1 MINDLFQKFKDIT
14 LDPVEAFKNLRD
26 ESLGTSFVYFLVII
40 AVYCI
45 LSGIV
50 SMFFIGFF
58 SSLMPGMS
66 AGMVAGSSLVFGI
79 ISIVTSF
86 IFSIIA
92 LIIGALVLHIFV
104 YLLGGRKGLEQ
115 TIKAS
120 IYSCTPLA
128 LLGWIPLISII
139 AVIWSIVLEALAV
152 RELHEI
158 STARAVLAV
167 IIPLIIIFGLVVVA
181 FIMFFTIV
189 AASVPFTVEEMVI

>member
-50 SMFFIGFF
+50 SILFIGFF

-189 AASVPFTVEEMVI
+189 AASVPFTVEETVI